1 MNYPNRIC
9 SAQSSYSGER
19 GCWNMRYCIGL
30 YGGGY
35 GVYIMMSS
43 ALYIA
48 ASRFD
53 DNFHIGRI
61 CALPCKTQSVRRII
75 KDQIERMFEDSGLGD
90 RNYKRLIR
98 NQCRRIWRKWIDK

>member
-1 MNYPNRIC
+1 MDGSSEMCVINFFFMMPLVYAYLRHEPSGSC
-9 SAQSSYSGER
+9 LFGSAQSSYSGER

-35 GVYIMMSS
+35 GVHIMMSS

-53 DNFHIGRI
+53 DNFHI
-61 CALPCKTQSVRRII
+61 
-75 KDQIERMFEDSGLGD
+75 
-90 RNYKRLIR
+90 
-98 NQCRRIWRKWIDK
+98 

>member
-1 MNYPNRIC
+1 
-9 SAQSSYSGER
+9 
-19 GCWNMRYCIGL
+19 MRYCIGL

>member
-35 GVYIMMSS
+35 GVHIMMSS

-53 DNFHIGRI
+53 DNFHI
-61 CALPCKTQSVRRII
+61 
-75 KDQIERMFEDSGLGD
+75 
-90 RNYKRLIR
+90 
-98 NQCRRIWRKWIDK
+98 